1 VTTALWM
8 YTFRLGYC
16 VSTNSSNS
24 LASRKHTIA
33 DVLRIGL
40 NRDFLPHLET
50 HLKVFRIRVRW
61 CRSWFAVE
69 GFIATWFKD

>member
-8 YTFRLGYC
+8 YTFWFGYC

-33 DVLRIGL
+33 NVLRIGL

-50 HLKVFRIRVRW
+50 HLKVFRIRVR
-61 CRSWFAVE
+61 
-69 GFIATWFKD
+69 